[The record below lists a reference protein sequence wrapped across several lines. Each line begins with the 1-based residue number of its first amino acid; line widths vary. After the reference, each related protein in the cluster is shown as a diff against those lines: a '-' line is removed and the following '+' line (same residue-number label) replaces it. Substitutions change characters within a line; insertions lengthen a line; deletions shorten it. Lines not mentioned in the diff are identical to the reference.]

1 MVVECTSVDD
11 LVAVLH
17 EGNKNRRSG
26 CHEMNKDSSR
36 SHSLLHVYIISEFTQ
51 NEQVIKRYGILVRI
65 RQNIVC
71 GFGRVREVER
81 K

>member
-17 EGNKNRRSG
+17 EGNKNRRIG

-36 SHSLLHVYIISEFTQ
+36 SHSLLHVYIISEITQ
-51 NEQVIKRYGILVRI
+51 NDQVIKRYGKISFVDLA
-65 RQNIVC
+65 
-71 GFGRVREVER
+71 GSER
-81 K
+81 LKESKA